1 GGDELNLMRPG
12 VNYGWPAITYGID
25 YSGATISPY
34 TSLPGMEQPLTY
46 WDPSIAPSGMT
57 LYQGELFPEW
67 QGDLFLTSLR
77 FKNVY
82 RVDMQDGTPGDQQTL
97 FSDIKERLRDIR
109 KAPDGSLYILAEGE
123 NGTIWQVLR
132 K

>member
-1 GGDELNLMRPG
+1 M
-12 VNYGWPAITYGID
+12 A
-25 YSGATISPY
+25 
-34 TSLPGMEQPLTY
+34 
-46 WDPSIAPSGMT
+46 
-57 LYQGELFPEW
+57 LYQGEMFPEW

-82 RVDMQDGTPGDQQTL
+82 HINMQDGLPGEQKTL
-97 FSDIKERLRDIR
+97 FADIKERLRDIR
-109 KAPDGSLYILAEGE
+109 TAPDGSLYILAEGK